1 MSFNQ
6 ITIEVNKKVNGKY
19 EKVGDQIIHVPTL
32 HSVFPE
38 LKVAVDKDG
47 KEVVEDGLPVYEKDE
62 ANYIQGAILAAVK
75 AQARNKLVPGTATLK
90 PGNAIAT
97 DWPALMAEGE
107 RVGNPEALAAI
118 REAKADFAAWAA
130 TLGKSA
136 AAQATLNT
144 LFGNRQALSLQS
156 EDNKAKMSKY
166 VEDFAGSL
174 EAAKLERYMKYLATL
189 EDACKVQAAID
200 DF

>member
-1 MSFNQ
+1 MFNQ
-6 ITIEVNKKVNGKY
+6 IQIEVNKKVNGKY
-19 EKVGDQIIHVPTL
+19 EKVGEQTIHVPVL

-38 LKVAVDKDG
+38 LKIAKDKDG
-47 KEVVEDGLPVYEKDE
+47 ADITEDGLPVYEKDE

-75 AQARNKLVPGTATLK
+75 AQARNKFVPGTATLK
-90 PGNAIAT
+90 PGNVIAT
-97 DWPALMAEGE
+97 DWPSLMAEGE

-118 REAKADFAAWAA
+118 REAKADFAAWVA

-136 AAQATLNT
+136 GAQATLTT
-144 LFGNRQALSLQS
+144 LFNNRQALSLQS
-156 EDNKAKMSKY
+156 EENKTKMAKY

-174 EAAKLERYMKYLATL
+174 EAAKLERYMKYMATL
-189 EDACKVQAAID
+189 EEACKVSTEVD